1 MKLRTVLN
9 ELACTD
15 WRAGKEKLLDED
27 VLLTPEYDTSVPP
40 EACLVRMCRFSEF
53 QEGTA
58 KPGPS
63 HIMLVLAGPEIPA
76 GARVAGDFVLVAA
89 RASYDD
95 FRAAFLDLPAKA
107 AVLEL
112 RRDRMFEAFLASYDL
127 PQFAKRSSAVLGNP
141 VIITNADMRLL
152 GTAGDF
158 PEDAPDVQQ
167 VLSQGYATEEVNTA
181 LEDDGMIDSVRHA
194 RHSVMSNVVRYGRRW
209 VTSIIHYH
217 HLEMG
222 RYDVM
227 EKDRPITGFDLELI
241 DYAGQLAGVMID
253 RLGAAGERVG
263 SGSSVLRDLVEGSF
277 VNVQTMRAQ
286 VLLTSLPLDVSY
298 VLLVVTGQR
307 NADKDYHARV
317 GTMCARALRNSL
329 WCARENCL
337 VVLAPIGKN
346 ETAGYDDY
354 ARAQRRLTSN
364 KALMT
369 TLANNELSL
378 FVSEPFGD
386 LLMCPGRLREAT
398 DLEKAIREPEPGRA
412 RELGGRP
419 RPARDAARQA
429 RGRHGRL
436 RPRAWDCLSAD
447 GHHERA
453 LPRQPRRRRRGAERP
468 PQHLLLPHEQGARA
482 VLHRPEGRR
491 RPPGAQLLRLH
502 HGGHGEI
509 ANRARCFFF
518 RLSTCAFVIQH
529 NACAGSSSVI
539 YTPA

>member
-1 MKLRTVLN
+1 MRGQNNVTPGDMRMKLRTVLN

-53 QEGTA
+53 QEGTV
-58 KPGPS
+58 KPGPR

-167 VLSQGYATEEVNTA
+167 VLSQGYVTEEVNAA

-194 RHSVMSNVVRYGRRW
+194 RHSVMSNIERYGRRW

-217 HLEMG
+217 RLEMG

-398 DLEKAIREPEPGRA
+398 DLEKAIREPEAGRA
-412 RELGGRP
+412 YYYWEHRFAALASSAGAPDRLEMLLDKRVVAMADYDREHGTAYLQTAIMSVRFPGSPADAAAALNVHRNTYFYRMNKVRELFFIDLKDG
-419 RPARDAARQA
+419 DD
-429 RGRHGRL
+429 RL
-436 RPRAWDCLSAD
+436 ALSFSASIM
-447 GHHERA
+447 
-453 LPRQPRRRRRGAERP
+453 
-468 PQHLLLPHEQGARA
+468 
-482 VLHRPEGRR
+482 EGM
-491 RPPGAQLLRLH
+491 
-502 HGGHGEI
+502 EK
-509 ANRARCFFF
+509 
-518 RLSTCAFVIQH
+518 
-529 NACAGSSSVI
+529 
-539 YTPA
+539 